1 MVCTNVPGPMIP
13 LYTIGHRLL
22 ANYPL
27 IPLGWEMGISLGV
40 MSYDQKLYFGFMAD
54 AAAGSDVA
62 RLKEFA
68 DQAYVELRNAAGV
81 GKSDLPQL
89 GVVAKEQPA
98 ARRRG
103 AAPRAEQ
110 AMAADAG

>member
-1 MVCTNVPGPMIP
+1 MVCTNEPVPMIP
-13 LYTIGHRLL
+13 HYSIGLRHL

-27 IPLGWEMGISLGV
+27 IPLGWEMGMSLGV

-54 AAAGSDVA
+54 ASAGSDVQ
-62 RLKEFA
+62 RLKEFS
-68 DQAYVELRNAAGV
+68 DQAYVELRNAAGI

-89 GVVAKEQPA
+89 GVTAKEAPP
-98 ARRRG
+98 RRRR
-103 AAPRAEQ
+103 ASPRAEQ